1 MRNKIYLPDKLSP
14 QQHPHSVLLFFITTP
29 QKVKI
34 FIINQKKVHFFVNF
48 FEILTSFSSLM

>member
-1 MRNKIYLPDKLSP
+1 MKLPFKHFPPAAPSLGAA
-14 QQHPHSVLLFFITTP
+14 FFITTP

-34 FIINQKKVHFFVNF
+34 FIINQKKVHFFVIF